1 MNSKNDKNLEIND
14 KKDSNELGN
23 SMNEEKILIKKNDFN
38 CFIYED
44 NKSWDNNGDAFIKE
58 KEANDSL
65 TLDKHKNSN
74 DLSLISKDLHEFLND
89 DLIKAL
95 DNDLVEP
102 KDFCDISDCNSSNEC
117 IEMSSECTS
126 KANSPEFIIKNP
138 KIIKDINMNL
148 NSENSF
154 NKKDSNDK
162 NNNCFVNKE
171 NINNSIKNINN
182 DNNNE
187 KDKIIEEDK
196 SIVFDNKNKS
206 KELKNSI
213 FFSKFIPK
221 KMRDNNEDKK
231 PKEEKEKSYQNFKGK
246 EKKNSSLKNKF
257 DDEVEPTLMLPL
269 TNWEEKTKLPLEIRA
284 GDWICLYCNN
294 LNFSFRKKCNRCG
307 LFRKSSTLLLK
318 HQYFNNKYQNMEY
331 FNNPND
337 GYYIDY
343 NQNNIYDINY
353 NVNNYYDNNDNL

>member
-1 MNSKNDKNLEIND
+1 MNGKNDKKLKINS
-14 KKDSNELGN
+14 KKDSDEL
-23 SMNEEKILIKKNDFN
+23 SFSLNEEKILIKKNNFD

-44 NKSWDNNGDAFIKE
+44 NNECDNEDSSLKE
-58 KEANDSL
+58 KEVNDSL
-65 TLDKHKNSN
+65 PLDKHKNSN
-74 DLSLISKDLHEFLND
+74 DLNLISKDLHEFLND

-95 DNDLVEP
+95 DTDLVEP

-117 IEMSSECTS
+117 IEVSSECTS
-126 KANSPEFIIKNP
+126 KANSPEFNIKNP
-138 KIIKDINMNL
+138 KIIKEFNMNL

-154 NKKDSNDK
+154 NKKDSNNI

-171 NINNSIKNINN
+171 NVNNLIKDINNN
-182 DNNNE
+182 DKE

-196 SIVFDNKNKS
+196 SIVFDNNDKS

-221 KMRDNNEDKK
+221 KKSNNNEDKK
-231 PKEEKEKSYQNFKGK
+231 PKEEKEKYFQNFKDK

-269 TNWEEKTKLPLEIRA
+269 TNWEEATKLPLEIRE

-318 HQYFNNKYQNMEY
+318 HQYFNNKYQNMEK
-331 FNNPND
+331 FNCPND

-343 NQNNIYDINY
+343 NQNYNYDLNY
-353 NVNNYYDNNDNL
+353 NVNDYYGNNNNF